1 MQQDGTSKTV
11 IFKPVDVS
19 EPQTKY
25 VTLDELKNSIS
36 KLDNSKEIAELRESM
51 NKLDNSK
58 DVQELKEELKS
69 LKRKMRL
76 FADDKKEE

>member
-1 MQQDGTSKTV
+1 M
-11 IFKPVDVS
+11 FKPVDTT
-19 EPQTKY
+19 EPQTRY
-25 VTLDELKNSIS
+25 VTPDELKDTMS
-36 KLDNSKEIAELRESM
+36 KLDYSKDIADLKESIAKM
-51 NKLDNSK
+51 DNSK

>member
-1 MQQDGTSKTV
+1 MI
-11 IFKPVDVS
+11 IFKPVDTT

-25 VTLDELKNSIS
+25 ITPEELKESLK
-36 KLDNSKEIAELRESM
+36 KLDNSKEIEELKDSI

-58 DVQELKEELKS
+58 DVQELKDELKS

-76 FADDKKEE
+76 FADDKKED